1 MRRRRSE
8 EDSRSR
14 GIAFFNA
21 EILLLT
27 QAGREAG
34 IDFTFA
40 ELVALVE
47 AGWPA
52 GIGTQTLS
60 NQSISHPL
68 GRGGEGIYGREE
80 ANRNNV
86 NSPYH
91 RYPPY
96 HSKIKNTRR

>member
-14 GIAFFNA
+14 AIAFFYA
-21 EILLLT
+21 EILLLA

-40 ELVALVE
+40 ELVALVQ

-52 GIGTQTLS
+52 GIGSQ
-60 NQSISHPL
+60 
-68 GRGGEGIYGREE
+68 
-80 ANRNNV
+80 
-86 NSPYH
+86 
-91 RYPPY
+91 
-96 HSKIKNTRR
+96 NTGKRQQQKQQ

>member
-68 GRGGEGIYGREE
+68 GRGIYGRGG
-80 ANRNNV
+80 NLW
-86 NSPYH
+86 
-91 RYPPY
+91 
-96 HSKIKNTRR
+96 

>member
-1 MRRRRSE
+1 MRRRRSGE
-8 EDSRSR
+8 GSRSR

-34 IDFTFA
+34 IDFTFT
-40 ELVALVE
+40 EFVALVE

-68 GRGGEGIYGREE
+68 GRGG
-80 ANRNNV
+80 NLW
-86 NSPYH
+86 
-91 RYPPY
+91 
-96 HSKIKNTRR
+96 